1 MNCQPT
7 VLIVDDERHILN
19 TLSRTLRS
27 KNYRLLT
34 TDSAKTAVDIVNSRP
49 VDLVIADLKRPVL
62 NNHQLMRIVRL
73 ISPRTQCI
81 IPGATDSCRARKTEL
96 KNREIDALIAKPW
109 NRDDLKQTIR
119 FTLAAKLSRYQANLY
134 QMTG

>member
-7 VLIVDDERHILN
+7 VLIVGDECHILN
-19 TLSRTLRS
+19 VLSGTLRS
-27 KNYRLLT
+27 ENYRLLT

-49 VDLVIADLKRPVL
+49 VDLVIADRPGL
-62 NNHQLMRIVRL
+62 NNCQLIQIVRL

-81 IPGATDSCRARKTEL
+81 ICGATDSPRDRKVEL
-96 KNREIDALIAKPW
+96 KNREIEALIAKSW

-119 FTLAAKLSRYQANLY
+119 VVLAGKTKPLSSHWS
-134 QMTG
+134 

>member
-1 MNCQPT
+1 
-7 VLIVDDERHILN
+7 
-19 TLSRTLRS
+19 
-27 KNYRLLT
+27 
-34 TDSAKTAVDIVNSRP
+34 
-49 VDLVIADLKRPVL
+49 
-62 NNHQLMRIVRL
+62 MRIVRL
-73 ISPRTQCI
+73 ISPWTQCI
-81 IPGATDSCRARKTEL
+81 ISGATDSCRARKAGL

>member
-7 VLIVDDERHILN
+7 VLIVGDECHILN
-19 TLSRTLRS
+19 ALSRTPRS
-27 KNYRLLT
+27 ETYCLLT

-62 NNHQLMRIVRL
+62 NNCQLIQILRL

-81 IPGATDSCRARKTEL
+81 IYGTIDSRRVQKVEL
-96 KNREIDALIAKPW
+96 KNREIGASIAKSW
-109 NRDDLKQTIR
+109 KHDDLKQTIR
-119 FTLAAKLSRYQANLY
+119 LVLAGKTKPLSVHWS
-134 QMTG
+134 

>member
-7 VLIVDDERHILN
+7 VLIVGDECHILN
-19 TLSRTLRS
+19 ALSFTPRS
-27 KNYRLLT
+27 ENYRLLT
-34 TDSAKTAVDIVNSRP
+34 TNSAKTAVDIVNSRP

-62 NNHQLMRIVRL
+62 NNCQLIQILRL

-81 IPGATDSCRARKTEL
+81 ICGTIDSCRVQKVEL
-96 KNREIDALIAKPW
+96 KNREIGALIAKSW

-119 FTLAAKLSRYQANLY
+119 LVLAGKTKPLS
-134 QMTG
+134 GHWS

>member
-7 VLIVDDERHILN
+7 ALIVGDECHILN
-19 TLSRTLRS
+19 ALSRTPGS
-27 KNYRLLT
+27 ETYRLLT

-62 NNHQLMRIVRL
+62 NNCQLIQILRL

-81 IPGATDSCRARKTEL
+81 IYGTIDSRRVQKVEL
-96 KNREIDALIAKPW
+96 KNREIGASIAKSW
-109 NRDDLKQTIR
+109 NRDDLKQTVR
-119 FTLAAKLSRYQANLY
+119 LVLAGKTKPLS
-134 QMTG
+134 GHWS

>member
-7 VLIVDDERHILN
+7 VLIVGDECHIIN
-19 TLSRTLRS
+19 ALSRPPRS
-27 KNYRLLT
+27 ENYRLLT

-62 NNHQLMRIVRL
+62 NNCQLIQILRL

-81 IPGATDSCRARKTEL
+81 ISGTIDSRRVQKVEL
-96 KNREIDALIAKPW
+96 KNRGIGALIAKSW
-109 NRDDLKQTIR
+109 NHDDLKQTIHLV
-119 FTLAAKLSRYQANLY
+119 LAGKTKPLS
-134 QMTG
+134 GH

>member
-7 VLIVDDERHILN
+7 VLIVGDECHILN
-19 TLSRTLRS
+19 ALSFTPRS
-27 KNYRLLT
+27 ENYRLLT

-62 NNHQLMRIVRL
+62 NNCQLIQILRL

-81 IPGATDSCRARKTEL
+81 IYGTIDSRRVQKVEL
-96 KNREIDALIAKPW
+96 KNREIGASIAKSW

-119 FTLAAKLSRYQANLY
+119 LVLAGKTKPLSVHWS
-134 QMTG
+134 

>member
-7 VLIVDDERHILN
+7 VLIVGDECHILN
-19 TLSRTLRS
+19 VLSGTLRS
-27 KNYRLLT
+27 ENYRLLT

-62 NNHQLMRIVRL
+62 NNSQLMRIVRL

-81 IPGATDSCRARKTEL
+81 ICGATDSPRDRKVEL
-96 KNREIDALIAKPW
+96 KNREIEALIAKSW

-119 FTLAAKLSRYQANLY
+119 VVLAGKTKPLSSHWS
-134 QMTG
+134 

>member
-7 VLIVDDERHILN
+7 VLIVGDEYHILN
-19 TLSRTLRS
+19 ALSRTPRS
-27 KNYRLLT
+27 ENYRLLT

-62 NNHQLMRIVRL
+62 NNCQLIQIVRL

-81 IPGATDSCRARKTEL
+81 ICSATDSPRDRKVEL
-96 KNREIDALIAKPW
+96 KNREIDALTAKSW
-109 NRDDLKQTIR
+109 SRDDLKQI
-119 FTLAAKLSRYQANLY
+119 K
-134 QMTG
+134 